1 MINKYNA
8 FLTMGVIAVAAIGI
22 TISVTGNAP
31 EKTQELLSKEY
42 NLHDIKVGDYNFW
55 CAKNTLVRRHF
66 EAKNDKNEE
75 VEGSVCAGRLFLSD
89 SVEIKKKLKM

>member
-8 FLTMGVIAVAAIGI
+8 FIGMIAVAAIGI

-42 NLHDIKVGDYNFW
+42 HLHDIKVGGYNYW
-55 CAKNTLVRRHF
+55 CAKNTLIRRNF
-66 EAKNDKNEE
+66 EAKNEKGEE
-75 VEGSVCAGRLFLSD
+75 VEGSVCAGRLFMSD
-89 SVEIKKKLKM
+89 SVEIKKKPKM